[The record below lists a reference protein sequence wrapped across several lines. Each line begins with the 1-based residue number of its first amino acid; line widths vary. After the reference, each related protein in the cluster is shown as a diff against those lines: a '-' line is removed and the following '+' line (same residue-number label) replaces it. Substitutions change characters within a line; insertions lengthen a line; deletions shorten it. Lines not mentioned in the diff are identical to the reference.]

1 MNDRRSSVADKDA
14 HVVLSIQ
21 LRSAQAIFRFSMGG
35 VGRARE
41 EGLGAL
47 VVKLIPEGDEGAVG
61 GHARQYGGL
70 QEW

>member
-1 MNDRRSSVADKDA
+1 
-14 HVVLSIQ
+14 
-21 LRSAQAIFRFSMGG
+21 MGG